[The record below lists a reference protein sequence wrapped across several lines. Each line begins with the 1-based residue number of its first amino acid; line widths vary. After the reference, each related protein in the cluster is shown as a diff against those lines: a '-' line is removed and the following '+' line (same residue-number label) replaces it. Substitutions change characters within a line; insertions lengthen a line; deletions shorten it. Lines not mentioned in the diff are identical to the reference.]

1 MNNNNTNLSHKEIL
15 NYCNCMQTAL
25 YYFCL
30 TYDIDPFFCLIN
42 GFGLEYGNKT
52 GNYIW
57 EIIRLNTPNRLDEKY
72 SNKFGLEIKQ
82 ILPDFLSF
90 SVDSL
95 FDNSFLIW
103 GDGFFCPWNDAFY
116 KTHISHFCVVTGY
129 DSTTKSFICEDLYL
143 GKHDQKWPIEEL
155 TKAPYQI
162 YEVHKK
168 ETTNTVS
175 IVDVYSLF
183 ENITEE
189 TIRNNYQRL
198 ICDLRKVEI
207 RTDLFETNTPN
218 VCRVNVCTRQIVDSY
233 RGLAFLFEHFG
244 CQEEKNLLNN
254 AVSIW
259 KQINLMLLKMS
270 FKHTETISG
279 IDSLI
284 ELLLKAMELDISII
298 KLLETNKGG

>member
-1 MNNNNTNLSHKEIL
+1 M
-15 NYCNCMQTAL
+15 
-25 YYFCL
+25 
-30 TYDIDPFFCLIN
+30 
-42 GFGLEYGNKT
+42 
-52 GNYIW
+52 
-57 EIIRLNTPNRLDEKY
+57 
-72 SNKFGLEIKQ
+72 
-82 ILPDFLSF
+82 
-90 SVDSL
+90 
-95 FDNSFLIW
+95 
-103 GDGFFCPWNDAFY
+103 
-116 KTHISHFCVVTGY
+116 
-129 DSTTKSFICEDLYL
+129 
-143 GKHDQKWPIEEL
+143 
-155 TKAPYQI
+155 
-162 YEVHKK
+162 
-168 ETTNTVS
+168 
-175 IVDVYSLF
+175 
-183 ENITEE
+183 
-189 TIRNNYQRL
+189 

-298 KLLETNKGG
+298 KLLETIGMGWTPWIYQGEIAGSEESDTLIGAVIINVE